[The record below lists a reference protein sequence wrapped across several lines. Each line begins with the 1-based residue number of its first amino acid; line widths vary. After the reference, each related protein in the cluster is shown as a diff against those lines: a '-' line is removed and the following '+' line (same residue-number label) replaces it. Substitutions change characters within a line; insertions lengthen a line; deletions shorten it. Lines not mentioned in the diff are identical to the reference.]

1 MQQFDYDGVFYI
13 QMGMLQLLKNPVQM
27 LEDGSNIW
35 DEPARFHP
43 SVKQWLDDN
52 SCRGGDNSIT
62 GVPPMIGIFAL
73 NDSSEASHHSG
84 LGGFV

>member
-27 LEDGSNIW
+27 LEDGSKIW

-62 GVPPMIGIFAL
+62 GVPTFIF
-73 NDSSEASHHSG
+73 DSSEKRDRFIEEFKIS
-84 LGGFV
+84 